1 MSNKIRIIP
10 SGFDFVDK
18 SWGGIYRGG
27 SYLIVGPRKSGRT
40 LMGLRFAL
48 EAAQD
53 GEVILYFTNMRPKDL
68 MIQAASLNFDIQ
80 AYMNQNKIIVVRVG
94 NPDEVYNLPNP
105 DKYLADYFSDILK
118 VVNQYKPS
126 RLVFD
131 ELTPYIGFRNIQFL
145 KEAFLST
152 LETIEEKDITSL
164 FIIGEP
170 ATEKAE
176 VLVNTIGQYVTG
188 VFSLKKATKKFN
200 NKLFGGTLEIVPN
213 VGHTE
218 GQFEFDYRIEPL
230 RGVTIVDDEDDENNS
245 SPHIASVPV
254 IKKTTKPI
262 MESRDNEKLNDKT
275 VPTYSYNDF
284 KLILNNQIALYKSTG
299 QMFNLVAFKLD
310 STIYQNGLFTNA
322 QFKNVISHSMEKKD
336 KLCFNED
343 YFYVLQVRSDKG
355 SLNSLISNFVNNLPK
370 QESDYIQ
377 VIGDHVWFHNKYVD
391 DKVIGAESLLIEIVS
406 DNGSFTSINLFLK

>member
-1 MSNKIRIIP
+1 MNNKIRIIP

-27 SYLIVGPRKSGRT
+27 SYLIIGPRKSGRT
-40 LMGLRFAL
+40 LMGLKFAL

-80 AYMNQNKIIVVRVG
+80 AYMNKNKIIVVRVG
-94 NPDEVYNLPNP
+94 DPEEVYNLPNP
-105 DKYLADYFSDILK
+105 DKYLADYFKDILT
-118 VVNQYKPS
+118 VINQYKPS

-145 KEAFLST
+145 KEVFLST
-152 LETIEEKDITSL
+152 LEVIEEKDITSL

-176 VLVNTIGQYVTG
+176 ALVNTIGQYVTG
-188 VFSLKKATKKFN
+188 VFSLKKESTKFN
-200 NKLFGGTLEIVPN
+200 NRLFGGTLKIIPN

-230 RGVTIVDDEDDENNS
+230 RGVTIVEDEDDSN
-245 SPHIASVPV
+245 PHIATVPI
-254 IKKTTKPI
+254 IKKSPKP
-262 MESRDNEKLNDKT
+262 KLKNSSSGKNSAKT

-322 QFKNVISHSMEKKD
+322 QFQTAISHSMEKKG

-343 YFYVLQVRSDKG
+343 YFYVLQVRSDKS
-355 SLNSLISNFVNNLPK
+355 SLNNLMSSFVNNLPK
-370 QESDYIQ
+370 QESDFIQ
-377 VIGDHVWFHNKYVD
+377 VIGEHVWFNNKFVD
-391 DKVIGAESLLIEIVS
+391 DKVINAETLLIEIVS
-406 DNGSFTSINLFLK
+406 DIRDFTSINSFLK